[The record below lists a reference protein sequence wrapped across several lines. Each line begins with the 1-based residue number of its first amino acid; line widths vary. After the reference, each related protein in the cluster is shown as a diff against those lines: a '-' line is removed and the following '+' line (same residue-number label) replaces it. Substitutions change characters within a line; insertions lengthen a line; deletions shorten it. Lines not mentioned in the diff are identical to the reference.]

1 MVQYLVW
8 PILRCRS
15 VRPIFMAQ
23 IFLTC
28 TLERWDFRLS
38 PQSPPCISASLQTFA
53 LQPSTSSSTNSRQ
66 CSVLEERK
74 KGRLVVAF
82 WWVFVWILF
91 KCYSTRPLPAMFLRA
106 PPPWITNPTPHAAPR
121 CSRDI
126 TGKKESGK
134 LTTPVVSFAFFI
146 RSNIQFTSMLCLTCH
161 LLPRPPCTNYNL
173 HALHRPLLRRQSN
186 T

>member
-8 PILRCRS
+8 PILRCRT
-15 VRPIFMAQ
+15 VHPIFMAQ

-53 LQPSTSSSTNSRQ
+53 LQHSTSSSTNSRQ
-66 CSVLEERK
+66 CSVLGERK

-82 WWVFVWILF
+82 WWVFVWILL

-121 CSRDI
+121 CGRDI
-126 TGKKESGK
+126 TGKKRIRKINHSRGEFCIFYSIKYTIHLYAAPDLPSSATPPLHK
-134 LTTPVVSFAFFI
+134 LQSSRPTPPTPAASI
-146 RSNIQFTSMLCLTCH
+146 
-161 LLPRPPCTNYNL
+161 
-173 HALHRPLLRRQSN
+173 
-186 T
+186 